1 MQDTSYLGVY
11 SVRLPNARGQL
22 QKRMH
27 FVWAEDSGKYRVQA
41 LDGAFQPVGS
51 KKLLGP
57 VEFKKNYTH
66 EPSILAVPVSTG
78 VPWRN
83 IAEKKSEHLP
93 QPPTVPGLTGD
104 EAPTSSTPEPPQMDA
119 AAIKQTEQYL
129 RDFFTKTLKRVR
141 FSKER
146 SAALTSLKTV
156 IEVEEGIVQEHKFM
170 FADFGVAL
178 RKNDLLELA
187 LACCKRVLDLSP
199 DDDHAHF
206 NIARV
211 FLEMNHLDDA
221 EQHIL
226 SAQSLNPGETVY
238 QKMLDHMQTERRR
251 RSRPQKNSAS
261 SATAMRQ

>member
-11 SVRLPNARGQL
+11 SVCLPNARGQL

-27 FVWAEDSGKYRVQA
+27 FVWAEDAGKYRVQA

-66 EPSILAVPVSTG
+66 EPSILAVPVSAGT
-78 VPWRN
+78 PWRN
-83 IAEKKSEHLP
+83 IAGKQEEQFP
-93 QPPTVPGLTGD
+93 QSPTVPGLAGD
-104 EAPTSSTPEPPQMDA
+104 RAPTSAAPEAPPANA
-119 AAIKQTEQYL
+119 AASKQTEKYL
-129 RDFFTKTLKRVR
+129 RDFFAKTLKRVR

-146 SAALTSLKTV
+146 SAALNSLKTV
-156 IEVEEGIVQEHKFM
+156 IEVEEGIVQEHKYM

-199 DDDHAHF
+199 EDDHAHF
-206 NIARV
+206 NIARI
-211 FLEMNHLDDA
+211 FLEMDRLDDA

-226 SAQSLNPGETVY
+226 TAQSLNSAESVY

-251 RSRPQKNSAS
+251 RYRPQKKSKRTA
-261 SATAMRQ
+261 ATL